1 MYQKWQET
9 MITNETD
16 YAIRIIR
23 ALEDGQV
30 HSVKVVCEEENI
42 PLKFAY
48 KILGKLRDAGIVSN
62 TSGVHGGSRLTGDLR
77 QFTLLDLMGILENR
91 SELRKCLVPGYR
103 CDWKDKKKCSCQ
115 VQEGLLKIQKKIDR
129 ELSRYS
135 IYDLLHGNPDLK
147 E

>member
-1 MYQKWQET
+1 

-30 HSVKVVCEEENI
+30 HSVKVFCEEENI

-48 KILGKLRDAGIVSN
+48 KILGKLRDAGIVSS
-62 TSGVHGGSRLTGDLR
+62 TSGVHGGSRLIGDLR

-91 SELRKCLVPGYR
+91 SELRKCLTPGYR
-103 CDWKDKKKCSCQ
+103 CDWKDKKNCSCQ

-129 ELSRYS
+129 ELSRYT